1 MSEIPSPTRRVT
13 LSWQSEKDP
22 KGDAYTTL
30 QKLNYLT
37 DTWTTAKHLGKLD
50 LTATGFTTVGK
61 SRIDFVFFGPVA
73 EKLFEATQ
81 VEILDNYV
89 DSIFLS
95 DHRAVVADL
104 KLLWY
109 RQVDYGYY
117 DLCLVSQNA

>member
-1 MSEIPSPTRRVT
+1 M
-13 LSWQSEKDP
+13 
-22 KGDAYTTL
+22 
-30 QKLNYLT
+30 
-37 DTWTTAKHLGKLD
+37 
-50 LTATGFTTVGK
+50 GK

-104 KLLWY
+104 KLL
-109 RQVDYGYY
+109 
-117 DLCLVSQNA
+117 